1 MLLVD
6 DVLDHVFTGTPL
18 FGLGVEK
25 NRPGENFR
33 KADVFVHWTLRRT
46 GALWAR
52 GFRFAALATA
62 PPHLSFIEK

>member
-1 MLLVD
+1 
-6 DVLDHVFTGTPL
+6 
-18 FGLGVEK
+18 
-25 NRPGENFR
+25 
-33 KADVFVHWTLRRT
+33 VFVHWTLRRT